1 MSWKY
6 ILLKSNADGS
16 SNRVEMRVRAILTT
30 NRSKSYK
37 FVYFRI
43 YIEPCASIHNERKKE
58 QTMKDEK
65 KINKKKPTHKYC
77 RHPVPSMWICHFQL
91 EFFLVIRTAIE

>member
-16 SNRVEMRVRAILTT
+16 SNRVQMRVRAILTT

-43 YIEPCASIHNERKKE
+43 YIEPCASIHNERKKRTNNE
-58 QTMKDEK
+58 RREK
-65 KINKKKPTHKYC
+65 N
-77 RHPVPSMWICHFQL
+77 
-91 EFFLVIRTAIE
+91 